1 MLTPQKELFI
11 KDADIFMN
19 HAEETNMTTI
29 AAHIERS
36 IQQDPGNRGLNNWAI
51 QQELLPATQSLAQ
64 GDHIIITTGFY
75 ILSAGVIETD
85 GPPGAIILADALRR
99 MGKKV
104 TLLIDSSDAGI
115 MRQGMDAIGSSV
127 KIVEI
132 QEDKKISANDLFT
145 PDTTHFIAL
154 ERPGQAADGCY
165 YNFRGYDL
173 SPHIAPLDD
182 LFIDAQSRNIMTIG
196 IGDGGNELGL
206 GKVSAN
212 VDFHMPEDRPFSC
225 KTVADFC
232 ICAGVSNWGGYGMAA
247 LLSVMACRNLLPKPS
262 ELAKLLDAITEAGAV
277 DGVTGKN
284 TPSVDGL
291 DEEWEH
297 NIFFMMHELSK
308 TTQNHNELQRLN
320 ITPLN
325 N

>member
-1 MLTPQKELFI
+1 
-11 KDADIFMN
+11 MN
-19 HAEETNMTTI
+19 HAKPEENNMKTI

-36 IQQDPGNRGLNNWAI
+36 IQQDPGNRGLDNWAI
-51 QQELLPATQSLAQ
+51 QKELLPATQSLAQ

-104 TLLIDSSDAGI
+104 TLLIDSSDATI
-115 MRQGMDAIGSSV
+115 IRRGMDAIGSSV
-127 KIVEI
+127 RIVEI
-132 QEDKKISANDLFT
+132 HDGREISAGELFT

-154 ERPGQAADGCY
+154 ERPGQAEDGCY

-182 LFIDAQSRNIMTIG
+182 LFVHAQSRNIMTIG

-212 VDFHMPEDRPFSC
+212 VDSHMPDNRPFSC
-225 KTVADFC
+225 KTAADFC

-247 LLSVMACRNLLPKPS
+247 LLSVMASQNLLPSPP
-262 ELAKLLDAITEAGAV
+262 ELSKLLDAITEAGAV

-291 DEEWEH
+291 EEEWEH
-297 NIFFMMHELSK
+297 NIFFMMHELSQSS
-308 TTQNHNELQRLN
+308 TSPDAGTSPRLHAPA
-320 ITPLN
+320 TPYTPN
-325 N
+325 QGDNTDD

>member
-1 MLTPQKELFI
+1 MK
-11 KDADIFMN
+11 
-19 HAEETNMTTI
+19 TI

-36 IQQDPGNRGLNNWAI
+36 IQQDPGNRGLDNWAI
-51 QQELLPATQSLAQ
+51 QKELLPATQSLAK

-75 ILSAGVIETD
+75 ILGAGVIETD
-85 GPPGAIILADALRR
+85 GPPGAIILAEALRR

-104 TLLIDSSDAGI
+104 TLLIDSSDAAI
-115 MRQGMDAIGSSV
+115 IRQGMDAIGSSV
-127 KIVEI
+127 GVVEI
-132 QEDKKISANDLFT
+132 HEDRAISAKDLFT

-182 LFIDAQSRNIMTIG
+182 LFVDAQSRDIMTIG

-212 VDFHMPEDRPFSC
+212 VDSHMPHDRPFSC
-225 KTVADFC
+225 KTAADFC

-247 LLSVMACRNLLPKPS
+247 LLSIMASQSLLPHPS
-262 ELAKLLDAITEAGAV
+262 DLAKLLDAITEAGAV

-291 DEEWEH
+291 DEKWEH

-308 TTQNHNELQRLN
+308 SNTSTDPQRLMSAKS
-320 ITPLN
+320 TRR
-325 N
+325 